1 MKNVIIG
8 TAGHID
14 HGKSALVEA
23 LTGTHPDRLEEER
36 RRGITIDLGF
46 AFLQTPEVRLGFVDV
61 PGHERFVKNM
71 LAGVGGIDCVLLV
84 IGADEGIKP
93 QTREHFDVCR
103 LLEIP
108 RGVVALTKSD
118 LVDAETLELVRLE
131 VKDYL
136 HGSFLESAP
145 IVPVSAKTRSGLEEL
160 RGALVTK
167 ARDVPERD
175 SGEWFRLPIDRV
187 FAVKGFGTVVTGTLV
202 SGTVAPE
209 DEVELFPAGRR
220 LRVRGIESGGNRVS
234 HASAGQR
241 TALNLASIEVSELS
255 RGMVL
260 TAPGHFAATKRV
272 DARLALLPSARRPL
286 ANRSRVHFHQGA
298 AETIAEVILLSTKAL
313 KPGDSALCQLVFQEP
328 VFVWPGDRFIVRQ
341 LSPVVT
347 IGGGKILDAQARK
360 HRSNDEG
367 VKRYLE
373 TLDSG
378 DAQNTLRAALEHSNG
393 ILTEDEVISKTA
405 WPRTKIRAGA
415 ANLSKLGEVRISGEQ
430 KQIFALTRQVHDAG
444 QLLEH
449 ATARF
454 HTENVLAEGITKA
467 ALQAATELP
476 SALLEI
482 ALSDLVSKG
491 KLLLAGDIVKDAS
504 RSVQLKPEEDRLRA
518 QIAAR
523 FENAGTAPSPFSEMV
538 KGIAVTPVRARNLMD
553 LLLHEKVLVRVSE
566 DLIFH
571 EKALETVRARLGEY
585 KRKNGPRI
593 GVPAFKEICGLTRKH
608 AIPILEFLD
617 RTGVTQRQGDERVIL

>member
-46 AFLQTPEVRLGFVDV
+46 AFLQTPEARLGFVDV

-84 IGADEGIKP
+84 IAADEGIKP
-93 QTREHFDVCR
+93 QTREHFDICR

-118 LVDAETLELVRLE
+118 LVDPEALELVRLE
-131 VKDYL
+131 VKDFL
-136 HGSFLESAP
+136 RGSFLEAAP
-145 IVPVSAKTRSGLEEL
+145 IVPVSAKTRAGLDEL
-160 RGALVTK
+160 LGALVAK
-167 ARDVPERD
+167 AGETPKRDP
-175 SGEWFRLPIDRV
+175 GEWFRLPIDRV

-202 SGTVAPE
+202 SGSVAPE

-220 LRVRGIESGGNRVS
+220 LRVRGIESGGERVS

-241 TALNLASIEVSELS
+241 TALNLASIEVGELS

-260 TAPGHFAATKRV
+260 AAPGHFAPTKRA
-272 DARLALLPSARRPL
+272 DARLALLSSARKPV
-286 ANRSRVHFHQGA
+286 ANRARVHFHQGA
-298 AETIAEVILLSTKAL
+298 AETIAEVILLGTKAL

-328 VFVWPGDRFIVRQ
+328 IFLWPGDRFIVRQ
-341 LSPVVT
+341 FSPVIT

-360 HRSNDEG
+360 HCSNDECG
-367 VKRYLE
+367 KRYLE

-378 DAQNTLRAALEHSNG
+378 DGDKILRAALEISNG
-393 ILTEDEVISKTA
+393 ILSEVEIISKTA
-405 WPRTKIRAGA
+405 WSRTKIRVTAE
-415 ANLSKLGEVRISGEQ
+415 NLSKLGEVRVSGEQ
-430 KQIFALTRQVHDAG
+430 RQILALVRRVDEAH
-444 QLLEH
+444 QLLQRAMTQFH
-449 ATARF
+449 AK
-454 HTENVLAEGITKA
+454 NPLAEGIAKS
-467 ALQAATELP
+467 ALQTATELP
-476 SALLEI
+476 SALFEI
-482 ALSDLVSKG
+482 ALSGLVSKG
-491 KLLLAGDIVKDAS
+491 TLLVAGEIVKDAS
-504 RSVQLKPEEDRLRA
+504 RSVRLKPEEDRLRA
-518 QIAAR
+518 QIAAK
-523 FENAGTAPSPFSEMV
+523 FENAGTAPAPFSEMV
-538 KGIAVTPVRARNLMD
+538 KGMAVTPVQARNLMD
-553 LLLHEKVLVRVSE
+553 LLLREKVLVRVSE

-571 EKALETVRARLGEY
+571 AKALETVRARLGEY

-593 GVPAFKEICGLTRKH
+593 GVPAFKEIAGVTRKH